1 MSEKVIRHVIRFP
14 ADVYDALR
22 EIAEQ
27 EERSINW
34 EVVAAVKLL
43 VEQHAHRTAPTP
55 DDTQDAAAVRKPP
68 C

>member
-1 MSEKVIRHVIRFP
+1 MSEKVVRHVIRFP
-14 ADVYDALR
+14 PDVYEALR

-43 VEQHAHRTAPTP
+43 IEQRARAKV
-55 DDTQDAAAVRKPP
+55 AKEIE
-68 C
+68 

>member
-1 MSEKVIRHVIRFP
+1 MSEKVVRHVIRFP
-14 ADVYDALR
+14 PDVYEALR

-43 VEQHAHRTAPTP
+43 IEKHEQEHGPIIP
-55 DDTQDAAAVRKPP
+55 ES
-68 C
+68 